1 MPWRSSWVTGCRAEV
16 MVRPSDG
23 LPGSGLPGDSAGT
36 GESFLLNVN
45 LVFVSTVAS
54 YGLGFLA
61 AVLMARA
68 LGDEGLGVTALY
80 RNAVTLAFAFFS
92 LGIGTSIVY
101 FVGRRD
107 HTPRQAME
115 AGLTVTIAAT
125 ALTALGVVIAYTAF
139 DDELSTGDAPY
150 WLAIVAVPAVIQFRV
165 VEGVLRAQ
173 GRFGAMNLLEVSLPL
188 SILAGLGFVELTDG
202 LTIESTVV
210 AWTLAMLPP
219 LVFGYA
225 MLGLSHFP
233 RALAMGEVLWQS
245 TRFGVQG
252 QLGNLIQL
260 LNLRL
265 DAYLVLWLVSSAGVG
280 LYAVAVSLSEGM
292 WFIANSVGVVLLTS
306 LTASDDESA
315 ARMTPVVCRN
325 TLLVTGIAAAGAAAL
340 SPVVVPAVFGSEFD
354 DSVLPF
360 VWLLPGTV
368 AAAGTKILAAYVFSR
383 GRPLINAQ
391 VGLVVLVVT
400 VVGDLALIPAFE
412 VSGAAAASSLAYGC
426 GLALTALAYRR
437 LSGGSIAECLLPRP
451 SDIPLYVTGARSM
464 VTRLRPARASRGTS

>member
-1 MPWRSSWVTGCRAEV
+1 

-23 LPGSGLPGDSAGT
+23 PPGSGLPGG
-36 GESFLLNVN
+36 GFLLNVN

-92 LGIGTSIVY
+92 LGIATAIVY
-101 FVGRRD
+101 YVGRRD
-107 HTPRQAME
+107 ITPPQAME
-115 AGLTVTIAAT
+115 AGLTVTLAAT
-125 ALTALGVVIAYTAF
+125 ALTGLGVLIAHVAF
-139 DDELSTGDAPY
+139 ENDLAAKDLPY
-150 WLAIVAVPAVIQFRV
+150 WLALVAVPAVIQFRV

-188 SILAGLGFVELTDG
+188 SILLALAFVEITDG
-202 LTIESTVV
+202 LTIESTTV

-219 LVFGYA
+219 LVFGYG
-225 MLGLSHFP
+225 MLGLAQWP
-233 RALAMGEVLWQS
+233 RRLALGEVLWRS

-252 QLGNLIQL
+252 QLSNLIQL

-265 DAYLVLWLVSSAGVG
+265 DAYLVLWLVNSAGVG
-280 LYAVAVSLSEGM
+280 IYAVGVSLSEGM
-292 WFIANSVGVVLLTS
+292 WFIANSVGVVLLTN

-315 ARMTPVVCRN
+315 ARMTPLVCRN
-325 TLLVTGIAAAGAAAL
+325 TLLVTGVAAIGAAAV
-340 SPVVVPAVFGSEFD
+340 SPLAVPAIFGSEFD
-354 DSVLPF
+354 ASVLPF

-383 GRPLINAQ
+383 GRPLINAR
-391 VGLVVLVVT
+391 VGIAVLAVT
-400 VVGDLALIPAFE
+400 IAGDLLLIPPFG
-412 VSGAAAASSLAYGC
+412 VPGAAAASSFAYCC
-426 GLALTALAYRR
+426 GLALTAVAYRR
-437 LSGGSIAECLLPRP
+437 LSGGSVSECVLPRAA
-451 SDIPLYVTGARSM
+451 DLPLYVDGVRSLLG
-464 VTRLRPARASRGTS
+464 RLRPARESRGAS

>member
-1 MPWRSSWVTGCRAEV
+1 

-23 LPGSGLPGDSAGT
+23 PPGTGLPGGDPSSGS
-36 GESFLLNVN
+36 GQGFLLNVN
-45 LVFVSTVAS
+45 LVFISTVAS

-92 LGIGTSIVY
+92 LGIATAIVY
-101 FVGRRD
+101 YVGRRD
-107 HTPRQAME
+107 FTPRQAME
-115 AGLTVTIAAT
+115 TGLTVTLAAT
-125 ALTALGVVIAYTAF
+125 ALTGLGVLIAYAAF
-139 DDELSTGDAPY
+139 GDELATDEAPY
-150 WLAIVAVPAVIQFRV
+150 WLAVIAVPAVIQFRV

-173 GRFGAMNLLEVSLPL
+173 GRFGAMNLLEVSLPF
-188 SILAGLGFVELTDG
+188 SILLALAFVEVTDG

-225 MLGLSHFP
+225 MLGIQHFP
-233 RALAMGEVLWQS
+233 RSIALGDLLWRS

-265 DAYLVLWLVSSAGVG
+265 DAYIVLWLVNSSGVG
-280 LYAVAVSLSEGM
+280 IYAVAVSLSEGM

-315 ARMTPVVCRN
+315 ARMTPLVCRN
-325 TLLVTGIAAAGAAAL
+325 TLLVTGVAALGAAAV
-340 SPVVVPAVFGSEFD
+340 SPIIVPAIFGSQFD

-360 VWLLPGTV
+360 VWLLPGTI

-391 VGLVVLVVT
+391 VGAAVLVVT
-400 VVGDLALIPAFE
+400 IVGDLILIPPFG
-412 VSGAAAASSLAYGC
+412 VPGAAAASSFAYCC
-426 GLALTALAYRR
+426 GLALTSIAYRR
-437 LSGGSIAECLLPRP
+437 LSGGSIGDCLLPKL
-451 SDIPLYVTGARSM
+451 SDGPLYVDGARNLAS
-464 VTRLRPARASRGTS
+464 RLLPARTSRHES

>member
-1 MPWRSSWVTGCRAEV
+1 

-23 LPGSGLPGDSAGT
+23 PPGTGLPGGDPSSGS
-36 GESFLLNVN
+36 GQGFLLNVN
-45 LVFVSTVAS
+45 LVFISTVAS

-92 LGIGTSIVY
+92 LGIATAIVY
-101 FVGRRD
+101 YVGRRD
-107 HTPRQAME
+107 FTPRQAME
-115 AGLTVTIAAT
+115 TGLTVTLAAT
-125 ALTALGVVIAYTAF
+125 ALTGLGVLIAYAAF
-139 DDELSTGDAPY
+139 GDELATDEAPY
-150 WLAIVAVPAVIQFRV
+150 WLAVIAVPAVIQFRV

-173 GRFGAMNLLEVSLPL
+173 GRFGAMNLLEVSLPF
-188 SILAGLGFVELTDG
+188 SILLALAFVEVTDG

-219 LVFGYA
+219 LIFGYG
-225 MLGLSHFP
+225 MLGIQHFP
-233 RALAMGEVLWQS
+233 RSIALGDLLWRS

-265 DAYLVLWLVSSAGVG
+265 DAYIVLWLVNSSGVG
-280 LYAVAVSLSEGM
+280 IYAVAVSLSEGM

-315 ARMTPVVCRN
+315 ARMTPLVCRN
-325 TLLVTGIAAAGAAAL
+325 TLLVTGVAALGAAAV
-340 SPVVVPAVFGSEFD
+340 SPIIVPAIFGSQFD

-360 VWLLPGTV
+360 VWLLPGTI

-391 VGLVVLVVT
+391 VGAAVLVVT
-400 VVGDLALIPAFE
+400 IVGDLILIPPFG
-412 VSGAAAASSLAYGC
+412 VPGAAAASSFAYCC
-426 GLALTALAYRR
+426 GLALTSIAYRR
-437 LSGGSIAECLLPRP
+437 LSGGSIGDCLLPKL
-451 SDIPLYVTGARSM
+451 SDGPLYVDGARNLAS
-464 VTRLRPARASRGTS
+464 RLLPARTSRRES

>member
-1 MPWRSSWVTGCRAEV
+1 MAGYRVEV
-16 MVRPSDG
+16 MVRPNDGPSGAG
-23 LPGSGLPGDSAGT
+23 LPGGGPLDGSGQG
-36 GESFLLNVN
+36 FLFNVN
-45 LVFVSTVAS
+45 LVFISTVAS

-92 LGIGTSIVY
+92 LGIATAIVY
-101 FVGRRD
+101 YVGRRD
-107 HTPRQAME
+107 FSPRQAME
-115 AGLTVTIAAT
+115 AGLTVTLAAT
-125 ALTALGVVIAYTAF
+125 AMTAIGVLIAYIGF
-139 DDELSTGDAPY
+139 NDDLGQEDMPY

-188 SILAGLGFVELTDG
+188 SILLALGVVEVADG
-202 LTIESTVV
+202 LTVESTVV
-210 AWTLAMLPP
+210 WWTLAMLPP

-225 MLGLSHFP
+225 MLGLAHFP
-233 RALAMGEVLWQS
+233 RALALGDLLWQS

-265 DAYLVLWLVSSAGVG
+265 DAYLVLWLVNSAGVG

-315 ARMTPVVCRN
+315 ARMTPLVCRN
-325 TLLVTGIAAAGAAAL
+325 TLLVTGVASLGAAAV
-340 SPVVVPAVFGSEFD
+340 SPFVVPVIFGSEFD

-360 VWLLPGTV
+360 IWLLPGTV

-391 VGLVVLVVT
+391 VGIVVLVVT
-400 VVGDLALIPAFE
+400 VVGDLALIPPFG
-412 VSGAAAASSLAYGC
+412 VPGAAAASSFAYCC
-426 GLALTALAYRR
+426 GLALTSVAYRR
-437 LSGGSIAECLLPRP
+437 LSGGSIAECLLPKP
-451 SDIPLYVTGARSM
+451 SDAPLYVEGARSLLG
-464 VTRLRPARASRGTS
+464 RLRPLRASRGAS

>member
-1 MPWRSSWVTGCRAEV
+1 

-23 LPGSGLPGDSAGT
+23 PPGSGLPGG
-36 GESFLLNVN
+36 GFLLNVN

-92 LGIGTSIVY
+92 LGIATAIVY
-101 FVGRRD
+101 YVGRRD
-107 HTPRQAME
+107 ITPRQAME
-115 AGLTVTIAAT
+115 AGLTVTLAAT
-125 ALTALGVVIAYTAF
+125 ALTGLGVLIAHVAF
-139 DDELSTGDAPY
+139 ENDLAAKDLPY
-150 WLAIVAVPAVIQFRV
+150 WLALVAVPAVIQFRV

-188 SILAGLGFVELTDG
+188 SILLALAFVEITDG
-202 LTIESTVV
+202 LTIESTTV

-219 LVFGYA
+219 LVFGYG
-225 MLGLSHFP
+225 MLGLAQWP
-233 RALAMGEVLWQS
+233 RRLALGEVLWRS

-252 QLGNLIQL
+252 QLSNLIQL

-265 DAYLVLWLVSSAGVG
+265 DAYLVLWLVNSAGVG
-280 LYAVAVSLSEGM
+280 IYAVGVSLSEGM
-292 WFIANSVGVVLLTS
+292 WFIANSVGVVLLTN

-315 ARMTPVVCRN
+315 ARMTPLVCRN
-325 TLLVTGIAAAGAAAL
+325 TLLVTGVAAIGAAAV
-340 SPVVVPAVFGSEFD
+340 SPLAVPAIFGSEFD
-354 DSVLPF
+354 ASVLPF

-383 GRPLINAQ
+383 GRPLINAR
-391 VGLVVLVVT
+391 VGIAVLGVT
-400 VVGDLALIPAFE
+400 IAGDLLLIPPFG
-412 VSGAAAASSLAYGC
+412 VPGAAAASSFAYCC
-426 GLALTALAYRR
+426 GLALTAVAYRR
-437 LSGGSIAECLLPRP
+437 LSGGSVSECVLPRAA
-451 SDIPLYVTGARSM
+451 DLPLYVDGVRSLLG
-464 VTRLRPARASRGTS
+464 RLRPARESRGAS